1 MRVVVGAAA
10 ARAHGLLDGTKRGLG
25 GRVLRGGQLRH
36 PRATAVHAL
45 VDVAR
50 KLADLRADRVHDEGG
65 LGDAPADVRVVGVG
79 RLVLHRAALRHVL
92 GGHLDRALADS
103 LVGGGQQDLEV
114 GEDAEDDRVGT
125 RAGICD
131 REDTLLGHGDALEQG
146 RHGLGG
152 AHTQRVPVVLD
163 RVAFV
168 VAVDDAEH
176 GFGAL
181 LGLRAP
187 EDEQARPHGG
197 QGGEDLGAFEGVA
210 AVCGR
215 GRARRRTE
223 EHEVVAR
230 LGDAEAKDLAGD
242 RVAQDLL
249 TARVAVGAQ
258 VAAEADDDLV
268 HVDAQC
274 RAGSG
279 LGQGRLLGGDLGEAQ
294 ARATELGG
302 NEGRQ
307 VSGLA

>member
-1 MRVVVGAAA
+1 M
-10 ARAHGLLDGTKRGLG
+10 
-25 GRVLRGGQLRH
+25 
-36 PRATAVHAL
+36 
-45 VDVAR
+45 
-50 KLADLRADRVHDEGG
+50 
-65 LGDAPADVRVVGVG
+65 
-79 RLVLHRAALRHVL
+79 
-92 GGHLDRALADS
+92 
-103 LVGGGQQDLEV
+103 
-114 GEDAEDDRVGT
+114 GEDAEDDRVGA
-125 RAGICD
+125 RSRIRD
-131 REDTLLGHGDALEQG
+131 REDALLGHGDALKER

-152 AHTQRVPVVLD
+152 AHTERVPVVLD

-168 VAVDDAEH
+168 VAADDAEH
-176 GFGAL
+176 GLGAL

-197 QGGEDLGAFEGVA
+197 QGGEDLGALEGVA
-210 AVCGR
+210 AVCGC

-223 EHEVVAR
+223 ENEVVAR

-249 TARVAVGAQ
+249 AARVAVGDQ

-274 RAGSG
+274 GAGCR
-279 LGQGRLLGGDLGEAQ
+279 LGQRGLLGGDLGEAQ

-307 VSGLA
+307 VSGLAQLLQVLLGVGVGSVRVGGALVDAGEQVRIQEAHRGPLFGGGERGRGRLASWCPSRGGSAWNVPVTQGDLTVTLSGTRGRDVMCLTGRCLASGRPY